1 MACQLIISLQQAD
14 SLDSELQ
21 VLSSVKHVM
30 SCENESESESFLSAS
45 SVPTLVHDLRFHLGS
60 LCLSDDDLKFLL
72 CHVFDRRFGWS
83 EHHAGGVKGLAS
95 KMSSL
100 DNDLKVK
107 GQINSILDDII
118 HL

>member
-1 MACQLIISLQQAD
+1 MASQLIIDLQRAD
-14 SLDSELQ
+14 MLDSELR
-21 VLSSVKHVM
+21 VLSSVKYAM
-30 SCENESESESFLSAS
+30 SRENESESKSSPLAS
-45 SVPTLVHDLRFHLGS
+45 VCDLNFRLGS
-60 LCLSDDDLKFLL
+60 LCLSDEDLKFLL

-95 KMSSL
+95 RKASL

-107 GQINSILDDII
+107 GQINSVLDDII